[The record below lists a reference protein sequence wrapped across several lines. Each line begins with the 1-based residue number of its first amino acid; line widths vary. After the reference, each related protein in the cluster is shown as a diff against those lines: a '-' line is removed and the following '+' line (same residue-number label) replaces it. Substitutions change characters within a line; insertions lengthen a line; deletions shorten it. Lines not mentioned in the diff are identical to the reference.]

1 MSASLTP
8 CDARP
13 GPGLCNEGAAVACA
27 IGAVGAATGTHPDPL
42 HWPARMWMALL
53 IFSGVIL
60 LDGLDISMIVVAI
73 PQIQQE
79 FGMGAAAA
87 QWLVSAYILAFGG
100 FLLLGGRC
108 ADLFGRRRV
117 LVVGLAVF
125 ALVSVGGVFASDAGL
140 LIASR
145 FAKGMAAGFT
155 GPAAMSLLTT
165 TFAEGPARNKAFGI
179 FNLFEASGY
188 SSGLLIGGLLAA
200 LNWRYIF
207 VLPIPVAV
215 LLLLAALR
223 YVPADAPRHASQ
235 GPRPRLDV
243 GGALTLLAGM
253 LLLVFT
259 VVSAPEV
266 GWVSWRTLGGFGVAV
281 ALLALFVVIER
292 TVKEPLVR
300 LGIFRNRGLVA
311 ANISAALLYGGAAG
325 FQFLMA
331 LYLQNIQ
338 GWKPWQMALV
348 LLPAGLMVVVVG
360 PKIGALIS
368 RFGVTRVLMV
378 GLSAFVPCYLLM
390 LRMGPEPDLW
400 GVLLPASLLWG
411 VGFALSISA
420 LMVAGTTGVADD
432 EQGLAAGLLNSS
444 LQVGGACGLA
454 VLTAAIAPGTA
465 LAMLYPGV
473 GVILGFA
480 VLTLLA
486 QVIRGKG

>member
-1 MSASLTP
+1 MSASLNP
-8 CDARP
+8 CDAHP
-13 GPGLCNEGAAVACA
+13 DDAVA
-27 IGAVGAATGTHPDPL
+27 ATRGKNNDPL
-42 HWPARMWMALL
+42 HWPARMWIALL

-73 PQIQQE
+73 PEIQHE
-79 FGMGAAAA
+79 FGMGAATA

-117 LVVGLAVF
+117 LVTGLAVF
-125 ALVSVGGVFASDAGL
+125 ALVSVGGAFASDAGL
-140 LIASR
+140 LIVSR
-145 FAKGMAAGFT
+145 FVKGMAAGFT

-200 LNWRYIF
+200 LDWRYIF
-207 VLPIPVAV
+207 VLPIPVAL

-223 YVPADAPRHASQ
+223 YLPPDPPRAE
-235 GPRPRLDV
+235 RVRLDV
-243 GGALTLLAGM
+243 GGAVTLLAGM

-259 VVSAPEV
+259 VVSAEEA
-266 GWVSWRTLGGFGVAV
+266 GWVSLRTAGGFAVAV
-281 ALLALFVVIER
+281 GLLALFVVIER
-292 TVKEPLVR
+292 TVKEPLIR

-325 FQFLMA
+325 FQFLIA

-368 RFGVTRVLMV
+368 RFGVTRVLLV

-390 LRMGPEPDLW
+390 FRIGAEPDLW

-420 LMVAGTTGVADD
+420 LMVAGTSGVADH

-473 GVILGFA
+473 GVMLGFA

>member
-1 MSASLTP
+1 MSASLNP
-8 CDARP
+8 CDAHP
-13 GPGLCNEGAAVACA
+13 DDVVATTR
-27 IGAVGAATGTHPDPL
+27 GKNDDPL
-42 HWPARMWMALL
+42 HWPARMWIALL

-73 PQIQQE
+73 PEIQHE
-79 FGMGAAAA
+79 FGMGAATA

-117 LVVGLAVF
+117 LVTGLAVF
-125 ALVSVGGVFASDAGL
+125 ALVSVGGAFASDAGL
-140 LIASR
+140 LIVSR
-145 FAKGMAAGFT
+145 FVKGMAAGFT

-200 LNWRYIF
+200 LDWRYIF
-207 VLPIPVAV
+207 VLPIPVAL

-223 YVPADAPRHASQ
+223 YLPPDPPRAE
-235 GPRPRLDV
+235 RVRLDV
-243 GGALTLLAGM
+243 GGAVTLLAGM

-259 VVSAPEV
+259 VVSAEEA
-266 GWVSWRTLGGFGVAV
+266 GWVSLRTAGGFAAAV

-292 TVKEPLVR
+292 TVKEPLIR
-300 LGIFRNRGLVA
+300 LGIFRNRGVVA

-325 FQFLMA
+325 FQFLIA

-368 RFGVTRVLMV
+368 RFGVTRVLLV

-390 LRMGPEPDLW
+390 FRIGAEPDLW

-420 LMVAGTTGVADD
+420 LMVAGTSGVVDH

-473 GVILGFA
+473 GVMLGFA